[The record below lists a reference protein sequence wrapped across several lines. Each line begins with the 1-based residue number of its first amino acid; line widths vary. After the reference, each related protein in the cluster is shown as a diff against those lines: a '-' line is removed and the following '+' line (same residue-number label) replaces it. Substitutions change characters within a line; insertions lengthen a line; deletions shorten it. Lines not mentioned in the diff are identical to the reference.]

1 MKKPAYMR
9 EVIKAGLLIIVS
21 LLILSGFIILIGG
34 SQFFEKFDNYSV
46 KVMNAAGLEVGA
58 QVRLGG
64 VRMGRVLDIKAP
76 KEPGEPVIIEIGIKR
91 GTPLYKGTKAYI
103 TQVGFVGDI
112 YLLLSVAN
120 TSDERIELGSVI
132 PSEELVQFS
141 LLMKKLEGIS
151 QSLDG
156 LLKDISRIF
165 SPKNVEEIEKLLG
178 NTNKAIVTGSS
189 QLEMIA
195 SSLKNTTKKLELVL
209 NEVEELVRGNKGEV
223 THLIKKAREDLDR
236 AGDTIKTI
244 EKAAKSI
251 DKTSQS
257 IDRAVDLQSQNL
269 DDLVNS
275 MTKTTEELQIF
286 LQEVKTKP
294 WSFFYKEGKGD

>member
-9 EVIKAGLLIIVS
+9 EVIKAGLLITISFLV
-21 LLILSGFIILIGG
+21 LSGFIILIGG
-34 SQFFEKFDNYSV
+34 SQFFEKFDHYYV

-64 VRMGRVLDIKAP
+64 VRVGRVLDIKAP
-76 KEPGEPVIIEIGIKR
+76 KEPGEPVIIEIGVKR
-91 GTPLYKGTKAYI
+91 GTPLYKGTKSYI

-112 YLLLSVAN
+112 YLLLSVDN
-120 TSDERIELGSVI
+120 TSNERIEVGGVI

-141 LLMKKLEGIS
+141 ILMKKLEGIS

-209 NEVEELVRGNKGEV
+209 NEVEELVSGNKGEV

-244 EKAAKSI
+244 EKTAKSI

>member
-9 EVIKAGLLIIVS
+9 EVIKAGLLITVS
-21 LLILSGFIILIGG
+21 LFILSGFIILIGG
-34 SQFFEKFDNYSV
+34 SHFFEKFDHYYV

-64 VRMGRVLDIKAP
+64 VRVGRVLDIKAP
-76 KEPGEPVIIEIGIKR
+76 KGPGEPVIIEIGIKR

-103 TQVGFVGDI
+103 TQIGFVGDI
-112 YLLLSVAN
+112 YLLLSVDN
-120 TSDERIELGSVI
+120 TSDKRIEVGGVI
-132 PSEELVQFS
+132 PSEEFVQFS
-141 LLMKKLEGIS
+141 ILMKKLEGIS
-151 QSLDG
+151 QSLDS

-189 QLEMIA
+189 QLEMLA
-195 SSLKNTTKKLELVL
+195 SSLKNTTEKLELVL

-223 THLIKKAREDLDR
+223 TYLIKKAREDLDK
-236 AGDTIKTI
+236 AADTIKTI

-269 DDLVNS
+269 DALVNS

-294 WSFFYKEGKGD
+294 WSFFYKEGKGE

>member
-1 MKKPAYMR
+1 MKKSDYVR
-9 EVIKAGLLIIVS
+9 EAIKAGLLITLS

-34 SQFFEKFDNYSV
+34 SHFFEKFDHYYV

-64 VRMGRVLDIKAP
+64 VRVGRVLNIKPP
-76 KEPGEPVIIEIGIKR
+76 KEPGEAVTIEIGIKK

-112 YLLLSVAN
+112 FLLLSLSN
-120 TSDERIELGSVI
+120 TSGEKIEAGSVI

-141 LLMKKLEGIS
+141 LLMRKLEGIS
-151 QSLDG
+151 ESLDS

-165 SPKNVEEIEKLLG
+165 SPKNVGEIEKLLG
-178 NTNKAIVTGSS
+178 NTNKAIVTGST

-195 SSLKNTTKKLELVL
+195 QSLKTTTRKLELVL
-209 NEVEELVRGNKGEV
+209 SEVEDLVRGNKAEV
-223 THLIKKAREDLDR
+223 TNIVKKAREDLDR

-251 DKTSQS
+251 DKTSKT
-257 IDRAVDLQSQNL
+257 IDRAVDLQSKNL
-269 DDLVNS
+269 DELINS
-275 MTKTTEELQIF
+275 MEKTTEELQI
-286 LQEVKTKP
+286 LVQEIKTKP
-294 WSFFYKEGKGD
+294 WSLFYKEGKGE

>member
-9 EVIKAGLLIIVS
+9 EVIKAGLLITVS

-34 SQFFEKFDNYSV
+34 SQFFEKFDQYSV

-64 VRMGRVLDIKAP
+64 VRAGRVLDIKAP
-76 KEPGEPVIIEIGIKR
+76 KEPGEPVIIKIGIKR

-112 YLLLSVAN
+112 YLLLSVDN
-120 TSDERIELGSVI
+120 TSDERIEIGGVI

-141 LLMKKLEGIS
+141 ILMKKLEGIS

-209 NEVEELVRGNKGEV
+209 NEVEELVRGNKGDV

-275 MTKTTEELQIF
+275 MTKTTEELQFF

-294 WSFFYKEGKGD
+294 WSFFYKEGKGE

>member
-9 EVIKAGLLIIVS
+9 EVIKAGLLITVS

-34 SQFFEKFDNYSV
+34 SQFFEKFDQYSV

-64 VRMGRVLDIKAP
+64 VRAGRVLDIKAP
-76 KEPGEPVIIEIGIKR
+76 KEPGEPVIIKIGIKR

-112 YLLLSVAN
+112 YLLLSVDN
-120 TSDERIELGSVI
+120 TSDERIEIGGVI

-141 LLMKKLEGIS
+141 ILMKKLEGIS

-156 LLKDISRIF
+156 LLKDISKIF

-189 QLEMIA
+189 QLEIIA

-209 NEVEELVRGNKGEV
+209 NEVEELVRGNKGDV

-275 MTKTTEELQIF
+275 MTKTTEELQFF

-294 WSFFYKEGKGD
+294 WSFFYKEGKGE

>member
-1 MKKPAYMR
+1 MK

-76 KEPGEPVIIEIGIKR
+76 KKPGEPVIIEIGIKR

-120 TSDERIELGSVI
+120 TFDERIELGSVI

-209 NEVEELVRGNKGEV
+209 NEVEELVRGNKEEV

-269 DDLVNS
+269 DDLINS
-275 MTKTTEELQIF
+275 MSKTTEELQIF

>member
-1 MKKPAYMR
+1 MR

-120 TSDERIELGSVI
+120 TFDERIELGSVI
-132 PSEELVQFS
+132 PSEELV
-141 LLMKKLEGIS
+141 
-151 QSLDG
+151 
-156 LLKDISRIF
+156 
-165 SPKNVEEIEKLLG
+165 
-178 NTNKAIVTGSS
+178 
-189 QLEMIA
+189 
-195 SSLKNTTKKLELVL
+195 
-209 NEVEELVRGNKGEV
+209 RGNKGDV

-269 DDLVNS
+269 DDFVNS
-275 MTKTTEELQIF
+275 ISKTTEELQIF

>member
-9 EVIKAGLLIIVS
+9 EVIKAGLLITISFLV
-21 LLILSGFIILIGG
+21 LSGFIILIGG
-34 SQFFEKFDNYSV
+34 SQFFEKFDHYYV

-64 VRMGRVLDIKAP
+64 VRVGRVLDIKAP
-76 KEPGEPVIIEIGIKR
+76 KEPGEPVIIEIGVKR
-91 GTPLYKGTKAYI
+91 GTPLYKGTKSYI

-112 YLLLSVAN
+112 YLLLSVDN
-120 TSDERIELGSVI
+120 TSDERIEVGGVI

-141 LLMKKLEGIS
+141 ILMKKLEGIS

-195 SSLKNTTKKLELVL
+195 LSLKNTTKKLELVL
-209 NEVEELVRGNKGEV
+209 NEVEELVSGNKGEV

-244 EKAAKSI
+244 EKTAKSI